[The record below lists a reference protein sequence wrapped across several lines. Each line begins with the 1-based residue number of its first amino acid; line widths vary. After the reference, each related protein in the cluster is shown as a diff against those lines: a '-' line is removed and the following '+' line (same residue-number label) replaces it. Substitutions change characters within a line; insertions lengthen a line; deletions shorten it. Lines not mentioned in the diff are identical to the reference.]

1 MSKPGGRLWS
11 KGSNMLERLLSTP
24 TTQLGK
30 AGRFAVFQIKL
41 WSHCARLLKK
51 NRAGQQAAALSYHTV
66 FGIVPLAIVM
76 LLIFQSFQAG
86 GDIGGK
92 VKGFLYDQA
101 HLSNIQY
108 GDPQNPDKTIRLT
121 EHLDRL
127 VANFFAEVNT
137 GTVTLI
143 SVVIVIWAALAV
155 LSTVERAF
163 NNIWHVARGRSF
175 LHRIINYW
183 ALLTLGP
190 LLLGVGIYVSMH
202 YTIVGQIQR
211 TVLSHIGPVVL
222 SYVVAAVAFFL
233 LYFVLPNTKVHAR
246 AAIWGAAVAALV
258 WAVAKWGFGQYVT
271 QFIPYSKIYGV
282 LGLIPLSVFW
292 IYITWLIVL
301 FGLQLTFTTQ
311 HLKTLDAAEIT
322 PARKTEQYFIANDVT
337 AINIMREIAGA
348 FEASS
353 APVAGELICSR
364 LDIPAE
370 LGDRLLN
377 HLVTNRL
384 LVKTSEPAVGFV
396 LAKEPANIK
405 LSDIAEAVAT
415 AGFAQS
421 TRQQAQTL
429 EKITQSQ
436 RSILAQYNLKQTLDI
451 NRQDPVPPATGPL
464 VSQGGAESEKTG
476 DAQASETYGPT
487 PPQNGVT

>member
-1 MSKPGGRLWS
+1 
-11 KGSNMLERLLSTP
+11 MLERLLSTP

-30 AGRFAVFQIKL
+30 ASRFVVFQIKL

-51 NRAGQQAAALSYHTV
+51 NRAGQQAAALSYHTI

-76 LLIFQSFQAG
+76 LLIFQSFQAYS
-86 GDIGGK
+86 DIGEN
-92 VKGFLYDQA
+92 VKSFLYDQI

-108 GDPQNPDKTIRLT
+108 PDPQNADKIIKLT

-127 VANFFAEVNT
+127 VANFFAEVDK
-137 GTVTLI
+137 GTVTVI
-143 SVVIVIWAALAV
+143 SIIIVIWAALAV

-190 LLLGVGIYVSMH
+190 LLLGVGVYVSMH
-202 YTIVGQIQR
+202 YTIVGQIQK
-211 TVLSHIGPVVL
+211 TLLSHIGPAFL

-258 WAVAKWGFGQYVT
+258 WTIAKWGFGQYVT
-271 QFIPYSKIYGV
+271 EFIPYSKVYGV
-282 LGLIPLSVFW
+282 VGLIPLSVFW
-292 IYITWLIVL
+292 IFITWLIVL

-311 HLKTLDAAEIT
+311 HLKTLDAAEI
-322 PARKTEQYFIANDVT
+322 AAAKKSERYFVANDVT

-348 FEASS
+348 FQANK
-353 APVAGELICSR
+353 APVAAELICSK
-364 LDIPAE
+364 LNIPAE
-370 LGDRLLN
+370 LGDKLLN
-377 HLVTNRL
+377 HLVNDRL
-384 LVKTSEPAVGFV
+384 VLKTSDPSVGFIP
-396 LAKEPANIK
+396 ARDPANIK
-405 LSDIAEAVAT
+405 LSDIADSIAK

-421 TRQQAQTL
+421 TPQQPGSL
-429 EKITQSQ
+429 ERITQSQ
-436 RSILAQYNLKQTLDI
+436 RSVLAQYNLEQILDLDQRSTVHPAASPLQPQAGLESR
-451 NRQDPVPPATGPL
+451 NVGDSQDSDTYQP
-464 VSQGGAESEKTG
+464 SQSKDSDT
-476 DAQASETYGPT
+476 
-487 PPQNGVT
+487 